1 MSEDL
6 EITIIDYQQA
16 LDDAYKKGRES
27 FLDDFGN
34 ATIPLSEA
42 YQRGI
47 KKVVDFIETMQ
58 PLEFN
63 GMWQAKLKDWG
74 IRGVNNVDIR

>member
-34 ATIPLSEA
+34 ATIPLMTAMLTYPVCLVLSGA
-42 YQRGI
+42 SVLI
-47 KKVVDFIETMQ
+47 L
-58 PLEFN
+58 PLSLL
-63 GMWQAKLKDWG
+63 A
-74 IRGVNNVDIR
+74 